1 MTTSEDIE
9 AQQNILATYR
19 RTLALYLVQQAAQ
32 GGLAYVVP
40 AVANG
45 IVDARAEIQRSKETL
60 RAWGVAVEDHPDDG
74 SAADGAPAATAAR
87 VGAGLQALSDL
98 LHMPGARSAVAV
110 YQASFQVACRQIEAL
125 GVYKKL
131 HDLFQQLDDR
141 YTIVVRF
148 SKSLPA
154 NQAAWEDVERDE
166 PELYVAAD
174 LLLAQAAGPAL
185 AGESALWAQKLG
197 RAQRELRAALEVCAA
212 DRLKDALA
220 LLKDVIDRQLSRT
233 NTRLVAAADALD
245 LATLVGALRTV
256 CDQLARIARDPGA
269 AGRLDDFRRGV
280 DALAELDRRLTT
292 AVGLHT
298 AFQEIDD
305 ELRLI
310 EGLLEQEP
318 GGLAETWQDLA
329 PLRRAICESNPAE
342 WAAKLTRLAADLEVA
357 LAAADVLRLR
367 RSFGRYRSQAVQSFN
382 QVDHDLMSLCA
393 ELQQVGA
400 PLDQVLRVLE

>member
-1 MTTSEDIE
+1 M
-9 AQQNILATYR
+9 
-19 RTLALYLVQQAAQ
+19 
-32 GGLAYVVP
+32 
-40 AVANG
+40 
-45 IVDARAEIQRSKETL
+45 
-60 RAWGVAVEDHPDDG
+60 
-74 SAADGAPAATAAR
+74 
-87 VGAGLQALSDL
+87 
-98 LHMPGARSAVAV
+98 
-110 YQASFQVACRQIEAL
+110 
-125 GVYKKL
+125 
-131 HDLFQQLDDR
+131 
-141 YTIVVRF
+141 
-148 SKSLPA
+148 
-154 NQAAWEDVERDE
+154 ERDE

-212 DRLKDALA
+212 NRLKDALA

-233 NTRLVAAADALD
+233 KHPPGRRRRRARSGHAGRRAAH
-245 LATLVGALRTV
+245 GLRP
-256 CDQLARIARDPGA
+256 ARRIARDPGA

-280 DALAELDRRLTT
+280 DALAGLDRRLTT

-298 AFQEIDD
+298 AFQEEIDD
-305 ELRLI
+305 ELRLRS
-310 EGLLEQEP
+310 GAARASP
-318 GGLAETWQDLA
+318 AAWRRPRQDLA

-367 RSFGRYRSQAVQSFN
+367 RSFGRYRSQAVQLH

-400 PLDQVLRVLE
+400 LAQVLRVLE